1 MKVNIIKFQAL
12 NKLLCFLKIS
22 INIFIFIFFS
32 IANSNYSFADDKF
45 KLFLNNFLNEK
56 VSKKYNKNII
66 NDLKKNSFFIKRV
79 VELDRS
85 QPEFTLTL
93 NQYLNKAVSANRV
106 KKAKRLYKE
115 NFALLKKIEK
125 HYKVQ
130 PRFIVALWG
139 IETDFGRYTGSFKVI
154 PSLLTLIYD
163 GRRAKYFEKEFFYAL
178 DIIKDG
184 HVQMNDMYGSWAG
197 AMGQCQFMPSSF
209 VKYAQDWNK
218 DGKKDIW
225 KTKPDVFASAANY
238 LKNTG
243 WNYSQTWGRKV
254 YIGNLTKKINENKK
268 YKLSYL
274 KKINLLN
281 FDKKPLPNSN
291 ITSRIIFL
299 KNEKDFAYLAY
310 QNFDNI
316 LKWNRS
322 NYFAIAVGSLSDHIL
337 YGK

>member
-1 MKVNIIKFQAL
+1 MYNNAIKFRSF
-12 NKLLCFLKIS
+12 NKFFCFKKFKIF
-22 INIFIFIFFS
+22 IIFIFLL
-32 IANSNYSFADDKF
+32 NLNLNHSFANDKF

-56 VSKKYNKNII
+56 VSRNYDKKII
-66 NDLKKNSFFIKRV
+66 NDLKKNSYFIKRV

-93 NQYLNKAVSANRV
+93 NQYLKKAVSANRI
-106 KKAKRLYKE
+106 KKAKKLYKE
-115 NFALLKKIEK
+115 HYILLKKIEEY
-125 HYKVQ
+125 YKVQ

-178 DIIKDG
+178 DIVKDG
-184 HVQMNDMYGSWAG
+184 HVPMNKMYGSWAG

-225 KTKPDVFASAANY
+225 KTKSDVFASAANY

-243 WNYSQTWGRKV
+243 WNYNQTWGRKV
-254 YIGNLTKKINENKK
+254 YIGKLSKKIDENKK

-274 KKINLLN
+274 KQINLLN
-281 FDKKPLPNSN
+281 FDKKPLPKSN
-291 ITSRIIFL
+291 ITARIIFL
-299 KNEKDFAYLAY
+299 KDEKDFGYLAY

-337 YGK
+337 YGN

>member
-1 MKVNIIKFQAL
+1 MYNNTVKLRPFINKVFFFKKF
-12 NKLLCFLKIS
+12 K
-22 INIFIFIFFS
+22 IFIILIFLF
-32 IANSNYSFADDKF
+32 NFNLNHSFAEDNF
-45 KLFLNNFLNEK
+45 KLFLNNFLTEK
-56 VSKKYNKNII
+56 VSKNYNKTII
-66 NDLKKNSFFIKRV
+66 NDLKKNSYFIKRV

-85 QPEFTLTL
+85 QPEFTLSL
-93 NQYLNKAVSANRV
+93 NQYLNKAVSANRI
-106 KKAKRLYKE
+106 KKAIKLYKE
-115 NFALLKKIEK
+115 NYSLLKKIEEY
-125 HYKVQ
+125 YKVQ

-178 DIIKDG
+178 NIIRDG
-184 HVQMNDMYGSWAG
+184 HVPMNKMYGSWAG

-225 KTKPDVFASAANY
+225 KTKSDVFASAANY
-238 LKNTG
+238 LKNTN
-243 WNYSQTWGRKV
+243 WNYNQTWGRKV
-254 YIGNLTKKINENKK
+254 YIGNLDKKPNEKKK
-268 YKLSYL
+268 YKLSYF
-274 KKINLLN
+274 KKMKVLN
-281 FDKKPLPNSN
+281 IDKKPLPKSN
-291 ITSRIIFL
+291 ISARLLFL
-299 KNEKDFAYLAY
+299 KNEKNYAYLAY

-322 NYFAIAVGSLSDHIL
+322 NYFAIAVGTLSDHIL

>member
-1 MKVNIIKFQAL
+1 MYNNIIKFRTF
-12 NKLLCFLKIS
+12 KKIK
-22 INIFIFIFFS
+22 IFIIFIFLFNF
-32 IANSNYSFADDKF
+32 NLNYSFANDEF
-45 KLFLNNFLNEK
+45 KLFLNNFFNEK
-56 VSKKYNKNII
+56 VSMKYDKTII
-66 NDLKKNSFFIKRV
+66 NDLRKNSYFIKRV

-85 QPEFTLTL
+85 QPEFTLSL
-93 NQYLNKAVSANRV
+93 NQYLNKAVSSNRIKNA
-106 KKAKRLYKE
+106 KKLYKD
-115 NFALLKKIEK
+115 NYSLLKKIEGY
-125 HYKVQ
+125 YKVQ

-184 HVQMNDMYGSWAG
+184 HVSMNEMYGSWAG

-209 VKYAQDWNK
+209 IKYAQDWNK

-225 KTKPDVFASAANY
+225 KTKSDVFASAANY

-243 WNYSQTWGRKV
+243 WNFNQTWGRKV
-254 YIGNLTKKINENKK
+254 YIGNLSKKINEKK
-268 YKLSYL
+268 RYKLNYL
-274 KKINLLN
+274 KELKLLN
-281 FDKKPLPNSN
+281 FDKKPLPKSN
-291 ITSRIIFL
+291 ISARLIFL
-299 KNEKDFAYLAY
+299 KNEKKYAYLAY

-322 NYFAIAVGSLSDHIL
+322 NYFAIAVGTLSDHIL

>member
-1 MKVNIIKFQAL
+1 MDNNTIKFKSFNQIL
-12 NKLLCFLKIS
+12 NSNKLKFFYIFIIFL
-22 INIFIFIFFS
+22 NIF
-32 IANSNYSFADDKF
+32 SNQSFANDNF
-45 KLFLNNFLNEK
+45 KLFLNNFLKEK
-56 VSKKYNKNII
+56 VSKIYNQNII
-66 NDLKKNSFFIKRV
+66 NDLKKNSYFIKRV

-85 QPEFTLTL
+85 QPEFTLSL
-93 NQYLNKAVSANRV
+93 NQYLNKAVSPTRI
-106 KKAKRLYKE
+106 KKAKKLYKD
-115 NFALLKKIEK
+115 NYSLLKKIET

-178 DIIKDG
+178 DIIKGG
-184 HVQMNDMYGSWAG
+184 HVSMNNMYGSWAG

-225 KTKPDVFASAANY
+225 KTKSDVFASAANY

-243 WNYSQTWGRKV
+243 WNYNQTWGRKV
-254 YIGNLTKKINENKK
+254 YIKNVTKKIDENKK

-281 FDKKPLPNSN
+281 FNKKELPSSD
-291 ITSRIIFL
+291 ITARIIFL
-299 KNEKDFAYLAY
+299 KNEKDFGFLAY

-322 NYFAIAVGSLSDHIL
+322 NYFAIAVGSLSDYIL
-337 YGK
+337 YAK